1 MILCMLVF
9 ITLSTTLHVHVG
21 ALKRVRTSN
30 ENYADN
36 FLKLSVRY
44 GHCSKKG
51 SLFVSFQEGREMSVN
66 YLSKKL

>member
-1 MILCMLVF
+1 MHAC
-9 ITLSTTLHVHVG
+9 VHYSFYNPSCPCG
-21 ALKRVRTSN
+21 SIKKSRTSN

-66 YLSKKL
+66 YLRKKL